1 MSTFADLSNL
11 PKAPGSREGLVPDA
25 EPRFIGVLAEKW
37 RAADEDEGDKPT
49 ALGTPFRHS
58 DAGKCA
64 RYLSYVAAGIP
75 ASDPMDLSGYWNT
88 RLGTLIHEAWQEAL
102 VARWPDAEIEPKVAT
117 VGADG
122 SGHLDAVIRFYVD
135 GRPEDRFEGEP
146 PLRTIAY
153 ELKTIGGY
161 GYKAAVG
168 AARKGTPAEGPKDE
182 HVLQAA
188 INGLAVEADEIVIG
202 YLAKESL
209 SVTVAQRFGCSELER
224 FCAEWTIP
232 RSVYEPL
239 AHDEAARVAAV
250 LARVDRG
257 DLAPRRMPSMPKGA
271 EIVDPSTGAWTLE
284 VDGQTIDTGKEWFC
298 GYCSR
303 QSLCVTTEPGII
315 PISSIG
321 KAGEA
326 A

>member
-1 MSTFADLSNL
+1 MNAFTDLSGL
-11 PKAPGSREGLVPDA
+11 PKAPGMREGLVPDA

-37 RAADEDEGDKPT
+37 RNADQDEGDKPT

-122 SGHLDAVIRFYVD
+122 SGHLDAIIR
-135 GRPEDRFEGEP
+135 EADRV
-146 PLRTIAY
+146 TAY

-168 AARKGTPAEGPKDE
+168 AARKGTPAEGPKEE
-182 HVLQAA
+182 HILQAA
-188 INGLAVEADEIVIG
+188 INGLAVDADEIVIG

-209 SVTVAQRFGCSELER
+209 SVTVAERFGCSELER

-232 RSVYEPL
+232 REVYEPL
-239 AHDEAARVAAV
+239 ARQEAARVAAV
-250 LARVDRG
+250 LARVDKG
-257 DLAPRRMPSMPKGA
+257 ELAPRRMPSMPKGA
-271 EIVDPSTGAWTLE
+271 EIMDPSTGAWTLVE
-284 VDGQTIDTGKEWFC
+284 DGQTIDAGKEWFC

-303 QSLCVTTEPGII
+303 QTLCIGTEPGII
-315 PISSIG
+315 PISSI
-321 KAGEA
+321 KKVA

>member
-1 MSTFADLSNL
+1 MTSFADLSDL
-11 PKAPGSREGLVPDA
+11 PRAPGVREGLVPDA

-37 RAADEDEGDKPT
+37 RSADEDEGDKPT

-102 VARWPDAEIEPKVAT
+102 TERWPEAEIEPKVAT

-122 SGHLDAVIRFYVD
+122 SGHLDAIIRD
-135 GRPEDRFEGEP
+135 GDRV
-146 PLRTIAY
+146 IAY

-168 AARKGTPAEGPKDE
+168 AARRGTPAEGPKEE

-188 INGLAVEADEIVIG
+188 INGLAVDADEVVIG

-232 RSVYEPL
+232 RAVYEPL
-239 AHDEAARVAAV
+239 ARDEAARVAAV
-250 LARVDRG
+250 LARVERG
-257 DLAPRRMPSMPKGA
+257 ELAPRRRPSMPKGA
-271 EIVDPSTGAWTLE
+271 EIVEPSTGAWTLV
-284 VDGQTIDTGKEWFC
+284 VDGQTIDTGSEWFC

-303 QSLCVTTEPGII
+303 QTLCQTTEPGII

-321 KAGEA
+321 KRGA
-326 A
+326 AA